1 MQTTTIHASKTPPFT
16 ASTPFCPACGEDNL
30 MRIPRRL
37 IDRIFS
43 QVFPV
48 QRYRCQQFTC
58 QWEGNIR
65 VLNIE
70 IITKH

>member
-1 MQTTTIHASKTPPFT
+1 MQTTTIYASKTSPFN
-16 ASTPFCPACGEDNL
+16 ASRPFCPACKDYL
-30 MRIPRRL
+30 MRIPRRF

-48 QRYRCQQFTC
+48 QRYRCQHFTC

-65 VLNIE
+65 VLNVKV
-70 IITKH
+70 ITKN